1 MKKGIRDLF
10 KNVTTTAKNNQ
21 VLPSLTIFGGI
32 VYFSPG
38 KRAVLSCS
46 VFKGSLVGNLLSWN
60 TGEIDV
66 FASDTVERESFTI
79 FPCNGAI
86 GWVFNCLFLFIGT
99 FGRIVGFFGLMDETI
114 GTLTFGIVTTGIC
127 CGDTGDVGSVIKFW
141 FGGDGG
147 SSLKGTYD
155 WINPSSN
162 QASISSWFNDTGDTF
177 ELSACLRKCF
187 KT

>member
-1 MKKGIRDLF
+1 MHLIFLCRNHCTKG
-10 KNVTTTAKNNQ
+10 NNI
-21 VLPSLTIFGGI
+21 LPSLTIFGGI

-38 KRAVLSCS
+38 NRAVLSCS

-60 TGEIDV
+60 TGDTGV
-66 FASDTVERESFTI
+66 LASDTVGRELFKI

-86 GWVFNCLFLFIGT
+86 GRVFKSLFLFMGT
-99 FGRIVGFFGLMDETI
+99 LGRMVCFFGLTDGTS
-114 GTLTFGIVTTGIC
+114 GTLTLGIVTEGIC
-127 CGDTGDVGSVIKFW
+127 GGKAGEVGSAIKFW

-147 SSLKGTYD
+147 SSLIASYD

-177 ELSACLRKCF
+177 ELSVWFKKC
-187 KT
+187 